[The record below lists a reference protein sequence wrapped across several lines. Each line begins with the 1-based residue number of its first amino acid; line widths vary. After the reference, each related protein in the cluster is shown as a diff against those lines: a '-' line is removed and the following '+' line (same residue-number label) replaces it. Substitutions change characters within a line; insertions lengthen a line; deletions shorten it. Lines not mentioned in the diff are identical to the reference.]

1 MCGEYSSAMSS
12 NNICRP
18 ISQQPNGCFERS
30 KSFSWYASFDPV
42 EDFLTYILTAFDK
55 KFVSNVYAHNAGN
68 IDDMTI
74 IFFVCFL

>member
-1 MCGEYSSAMSS
+1 MCGKYSSAMSS
-12 NNICRP
+12 CNICRP
-18 ISQQPNGCFERS
+18 ISQPNGSFERS

-68 IDDMTI
+68 IDDDNFLI
-74 IFFVCFL
+74 VCFL